1 MSTEFTIDGLT
12 MSVVWTQPGA
22 TSILLIAHQEGTD
35 KSHVVR
41 LDADTEVTIG
51 RSRQATIVADHEK
64 VSRLHAKIMRR
75 GDRVFVADLDSRN
88 GTQVNG
94 SKISSEVE
102 VRSGDAIAVGPVV
115 MVVSARSTLRR
126 GTAIV
131 DADAFETRLRA
142 EIDRARRYQRSVTVA
157 ALNVAGDDA
166 GIEAIARALR
176 DMDLMADYGGDNY
189 AILLPELSR
198 ANAVDLLTRLADAAA
213 QGNALMRAGV
223 ATAPIEGVSVE
234 AIMHRARTALRLVR
248 SPQRIAVNPDSI
260 EPTTTTAILI
270 SPVMRN
276 VYALVERVVESP
288 ITVLILGETGSGKE
302 LVAEAI
308 ATGPRNGANER
319 TLEAGPTARKDRPF
333 VKLNCASLPET
344 LLESELFGHERG
356 SFTGADRRKIG
367 FFEAASGGTL
377 FLDEIGEFPLNLQA
391 KLLRVLESKKITR
404 VGGTEEI
411 AVDTRVV
418 AATHRDLDVEVKA
431 GRFREDLY
439 FRISAFTVAVP
450 PLRNRSDEIIPLAE
464 HFMHSVGNTASGSD
478 VRLTDDAKAA
488 LLAYDW
494 PGNVRELRNAIE
506 RAMVLQTEAVITAA
520 DLPERIKEAGLR
532 AGSWTAGAGAEVGM
546 RDQLGAVERNA
557 LQRALEAVGNNQ
569 TQAAKALGISRRA
582 LIYKMEK
589 YGLKAPPNSREEQ

>member
-1 MSTEFTIDGLT
+1 

-35 KSHVVR
+35 KSQVVR
-41 LDADTEVTIG
+41 LDGDTEVTIG

-64 VSRLHAKIMRR
+64 VSRLHAKIVRR
-75 GDRVFVADLDSRN
+75 GDRVFVADLESRN

-94 SKISSEVE
+94 SKISHEVE
-102 VRSGDAIAVGPVV
+102 VRSGDAITVGPVV
-115 MVVSARSTLRR
+115 MVVSAQSTLRR

-131 DADAFETRLRA
+131 DAEAFETRLRA
-142 EIDRARRYQRSVTVA
+142 EIDRARRYQRPVSVA
-157 ALNVAGDDA
+157 ALSVSGPDA
-166 GIEAIARALR
+166 GVEAIARALR

-189 AILLPELSR
+189 AILLPELSQTS
-198 ANAVDLLTRLADAAA
+198 AIDLLTRLADAAA
-213 QGNALMRAGV
+213 QGNAMMRAGV
-223 ATAPIEGVSVE
+223 ATAPTEGVSVD
-234 AIMHRARTALRLVR
+234 AIMDRARAALRLVR
-248 SPQRIAVNPDSI
+248 SPKRIATNPDSN
-260 EPTTTTAILI
+260 EPPTTAAVLI

-276 VYALVERVVESP
+276 VYALVERVAESP
-288 ITVLILGETGSGKE
+288 ITVLILGETGVGKE

-308 ATGPRNGANER
+308 ATGPS
-319 TLEAGPTARKDRPF
+319 TRKDRPF

-411 AVDTRVV
+411 TVDTRVV
-418 AATHRDLDVEVKA
+418 AATHRDLEVEVKA

-450 PLRNRSDEIIPLAE
+450 PLRDRSDEILPLAE
-464 HFMHSVGNTASGSD
+464 HFLRSVGNSAAGASMAD
-478 VRLTDDAKAA
+478 VRLSDDAKAA
-488 LLAYDW
+488 LLAHDW

-506 RAMVLQTEAVITAA
+506 RAVVLQTEGVVTAA
-520 DLPERIKEAGLR
+520 DLPERVKEAGLR
-532 AGSWTAGAGAEVGM
+532 AGSWTAATGPDGGM

-569 TQAAKALGISRRA
+569 TRAAKALGISRRA

-589 YGLKAPPNSREEQ
+589 YGLKPPPNAREEQ